1 LKDTAQPEY
10 LLQSKSDHLRH
21 LESELSTLESLS
33 PMASEYT
40 QENLRG
46 TLMFIDVLK
55 EELGRLR
62 SQLEEEGLP

>member
-1 LKDTAQPEY
+1 
-10 LLQSKSDHLRH
+10 
-21 LESELSTLESLS
+21 
-33 PMASEYT
+33 MASEYT

-62 SQLEEEGLP
+62 LQLEEEGLP